1 MNQHQGKKQYQSIS
15 LKRMESQQGR
25 TTVVYLL
32 IPTSS
37 YSVLKTGHWRE
48 DNLKGIT
55 TFNKEPLEKK
65 LLTFLLKKNRG
76 KKRYKKIFVS
86 SKIKNSDYFCDHCCQ
101 Q

>member
-37 YSVLKTGHWRE
+37 YGVLNTGHWRE
-48 DNLKGIT
+48 NNLKGIT

-65 LLTFLLKKNRG
+65 IT
-76 KKRYKKIFVS
+76 YIFV
-86 SKIKNSDYFCDHCCQ
+86 KEK
-101 Q
+101 